1 MLCCLQGLIMKLSA
15 YGKREWL
22 NGGAVALV
30 VAAAGGWMALRHHPV
45 SGWSL
50 IAAAALAWTALAAF
64 FRVPERTIP
73 EDGPILVSPAD
84 GVVKDIGI
92 LTDHEIEPFN
102 GMPLMRIG
110 IFLSVFD
117 VHVNRA
123 PADMSVTYRKYKP
136 GRFLD
141 ARDPRCAR
149 ENESLAIAGTARLAD
164 ERMPIAVRQISGAIA
179 RRIVCDPQPGDH
191 LSKGEIYGMIK
202 FGSRTELYFPAD
214 QRIKPAVSIGEKVRA
229 GTSVIAKIQ
238 H

>member
-1 MLCCLQGLIMKLSA
+1 MKLSA
-15 YGKREWL
+15 YGKKEWL
-22 NGGAVALV
+22 NGGLAAL
-30 VAAAGGWMALRHHPV
+30 
-45 SGWSL
+45 
-50 IAAAALAWTALAAF
+50 AAAAFGGWLVLRSHPVAGGGLIVIAAIAWTALAAF

-73 EDGPILVSPAD
+73 SDGPILVSPAD

-92 LTDHEIEPFN
+92 VTDHGIEPFE
-102 GMPLMRIG
+102 GSPLIRIG

-149 ENESLAIAGTARLAD
+149 ENESLVIAGTARMAD
-164 ERMPIAVRQISGAIA
+164 ERMPVAVRQISGAIA
-179 RRIVCDPQPGDH
+179 RRIVCDPVPGVH
-191 LSKGEIYGMIK
+191 LKRGDIYGMIK

-214 QRIKPAVSIGEKVRA
+214 QRIKPAVAIGARVRS
-229 GTSVIAKIQ
+229 GSTVIARLEQ
-238 H
+238 

>member
-1 MLCCLQGLIMKLSA
+1 MRRRIMKLSA
-15 YGKREWL
+15 YGKKEWL
-22 NGGAVALV
+22 NGGLAALAVAAFGGWLV
-30 VAAAGGWMALRHHPV
+30 LRSHPVAGG
-45 SGWSL
+45 GL
-50 IAAAALAWTALAAF
+50 IVTAAIAWTALAAF

-73 EDGPILVSPAD
+73 GDGPILVSPAD

-92 LTDHEIEPFN
+92 VTDHGIEPFE
-102 GMPLMRIG
+102 GSPLIRIG

-149 ENESLAIAGTARLAD
+149 ENESLVIAGTARMAD
-164 ERMPIAVRQISGAIA
+164 ERMPVAVRQISGAIA
-179 RRIVCDPQPGDH
+179 RRIVCDPVPGVH
-191 LSKGEIYGMIK
+191 LKRGDIYGMIK

-214 QRIKPAVSIGEKVRA
+214 QRIKPAVAIGARVRS
-229 GTSVIAKIQ
+229 GSTVIARLEQ
-238 H
+238 